1 MIWRPDGDEND
12 LHVVQDVGP
21 DVDWLVVVKDCV
33 VVRDVEVLVV
43 SMGPG
48 LKQGPEEVHESS
60 LVVGQAWTS
69 PVGDM
74 VWQLEVAMGAVVV
87 ELE

>member
-1 MIWRPDGDEND
+1 MIWRPDGDESE

-21 DVDWLVVVKDCV
+21 DVEWLVVVKDCV
-33 VVRDVEVLVV
+33 VGRDVEVVVV
-43 SMGPG
+43 SMGRR
-48 LKQGPEEVHESS
+48 LKQGSKEVPEGS
-60 LVVGQAWTS
+60 LVVGQEWTS

-74 VWQLEVAMGAVVV
+74 VQQLEVATGAVVV